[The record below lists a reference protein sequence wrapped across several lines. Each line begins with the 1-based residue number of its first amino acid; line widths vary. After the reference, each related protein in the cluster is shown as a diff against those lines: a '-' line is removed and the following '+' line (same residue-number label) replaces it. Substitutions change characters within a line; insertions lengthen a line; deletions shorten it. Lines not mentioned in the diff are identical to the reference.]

1 MQIIVQFSGG
11 KDSMAALLWTLEHIT
26 KNPLIVFCDT
36 KFEAPET
43 YTYIDYVEN
52 IIGIPIIR
60 ISSIKY
66 NGMLNLVEKKKR
78 FPSTKA
84 RFCTEELKVKPMID
98 FILDT
103 LQEDFIAIQGIR
115 KDESEARSKMQK
127 QCSYFKFYFEAY
139 NAKGKKHS
147 YRGKEVRKFAKT
159 KVNDILRPVFDWTAD
174 EVISYILEKGFEVNP
189 LYKKGFKR
197 VGCFPCIMSNQTDI
211 KSLNMFFP
219 ERIKEISDFEI
230 RTGSYLF
237 PPDKIPK
244 RFCKNKSYPSILEI
258 VEYVTEHSL
267 NMFEKEQNTSCLSFY
282 NVCE

>member
-1 MQIIVQFSGG
+1 MVTIVQFSGG
-11 KDSMAALLWTLEHIT
+11 KDSMAALLWTLENIT
-26 KNPLIVFCDT
+26 KKLLIVFCDT
-36 KFEAPET
+36 GFEAAET
-43 YTYIDYVEN
+43 YKYIDYVEEKLS
-52 IIGIPIIR
+52 IPIIK
-60 ISSIKY
+60 IESKKY
-66 NGMLNLVEKKKR
+66 NGMFDMVEKKKR

-98 FILDT
+98 FILDSN
-103 LQEDFIAIQGIR
+103 EDFIAIQGIR
-115 KDESEARSKMQK
+115 ADESLARSKMQK
-127 QCSYFKFYFEAY
+127 QCTYFKFYFEAY
-139 NAKGKKHS
+139 NDKGKKHS
-147 YRGKEVRKFAKT
+147 YRGKEVRKFAKE

-211 KSLNMFFP
+211 KSLNMFYP

-230 RTGSYLF
+230 KTGSSLF

-244 RFCKNKSYPSILEI
+244 RFCKNKNYPTILEI
-258 VEYVTEHSL
+258 VEYLKEHSL
-267 NMFEKEQNTSCLSFY
+267 NMFEDEQNTSCLSFY